1 MRYATCYD
9 VGDRKRP
16 DGINEDSLA
25 VSVFEDGH
33 REGYLGPDRGAG
45 GRADADPDAR
55 GDAAR
60 NGEPDADPGPATT
73 RSTAVLV
80 LADGAGGHEAGDAAS
95 YIATTRVAEELAPV
109 AVRAAREDPGAFGLD
124 LPVVDPAPDS
134 PEQDLEPTART
145 DGEGDE
151 ATDGEGPAD
160 GDGAESDAEA
170 TSDPAGS
177 GRPRED
183 RFHDAI
189 AAAIQR
195 AHRDVLAYA
204 SEAGTAAYT
213 TVVAGLVVGGRFHYG
228 WVGDSRAY
236 VCNAAHG
243 HIARLT
249 EDHAVVE
256 QLYADGELD
265 GVEAQVHPRGNELTR
280 AVGGR
285 GDAGGVAVETASVDL
300 FAEDVLLLTS
310 DGLPDAQSAA
320 PALYDRYVGS
330 GRGEDAAARVRE
342 QVVTDADIREWVL
355 GADSLSAAAD
365 RLIAEG
371 NDRGGKDNLSVLLAQ
386 DPTLSETPARLPVR
400 GRDPHPAHRRETVV
414 EE

>member
-1 MRYATCYD
+1 MRYATAYD
-9 VGDRKRP
+9 VGERKRHN
-16 DGINEDSLA
+16 GINEDSLA

-33 REGYLGPDRGAG
+33 REGYLGPGRGAG
-45 GRADADPDAR
+45 RREETDPNAREATDPD
-55 GDAAR
+55 
-60 NGEPDADPGPATT
+60 PGTT
-73 RSTAVLV
+73 RSTAVVV
-80 LADGAGGHEAGDAAS
+80 LADGAGGHDAGDAAS

-109 AVRAAREDPGAFGLD
+109 AVRAAREDPGAFGLS
-124 LPVVDPAPDS
+124 LPETVAADDS
-134 PEQDLEPTART
+134 STA
-145 DGEGDE
+145 
-151 ATDGEGPAD
+151 GEGPAARVD
-160 GDGAESDAEA
+160 GKRATDRDAGDGSETRGGAGTDSG
-170 TSDPAGS
+170 SAGS
-177 GRPRED
+177 TRSTQD

-189 AAAIQR
+189 EAAIQR

-204 SEAGTAAYT
+204 AEAGTAAFT
-213 TVVAGLVVGGRFHYG
+213 TVVAGLVVDGRFHYG

-265 GVEAQVHPRGNELTR
+265 GVETHVHPRGNELTR

-285 GDAGGVAVETASVDL
+285 GDAGDVAVETASVDL
-300 FAEDVLLLTS
+300 FAEDILLLTS
-310 DGLPDAQSAA
+310 DGLPDAQSDA

-330 GRGEDAAARVRE
+330 GRSEDAAARVRD

-371 NDRGGKDNLSVLLAQ
+371 NDRGGKDNLSVLLAR
-386 DPTLSETPARLPVR
+386 DPTLAGTPARLPVR
-400 GRDPHPAHRRETVV
+400 SRDPHPAHRRETVV

>member
-1 MRYATCYD
+1 MRYATRYD
-9 VGDRKRP
+9 VGERKRP

-33 REGYLGPDRGAG
+33 REGYQGPDRDPGTGANG
-45 GRADADPDAR
+45 NPGTR
-55 GDAAR
+55 G
-60 NGEPDADPGPATT
+60 DADPGTT
-73 RSTAVLV
+73 RSTAVMV
-80 LADGAGGHEAGDAAS
+80 LADGAGGHEAGDIAS

-109 AVRAAREDPGAFGLD
+109 AVRAARADPGAFGLD
-124 LPVVDPAPDS
+124 LPETVSTGNAPPA
-134 PEQDLEPTART
+134 EERETAR
-145 DGEGDE
+145 
-151 ATDGEGPAD
+151 
-160 GDGAESDAEA
+160 AECERGNGTGVD
-170 TSDPAGS
+170 SDPAAS
-177 GRPRED
+177 SRPRQD

-189 AAAIQR
+189 EAAIQR
-195 AHRDVLAYA
+195 AHQEVLAYA
-204 SEAGTAAYT
+204 SEVGTAAYT
-213 TVVAGLVVGGRFHYG
+213 TVVAGLVIDGRFYYG

-236 VCNAAHG
+236 VCNGAHD

-265 GVEAQVHPRGNELTR
+265 GVEAHVHPRGNELTR

-285 GDAGGVAVETASVDL
+285 GDAADVAVETGSVDL

-310 DGLPDAQSAA
+310 DGLPDAQSDA

-371 NDRGGKDNLSVLLAQ
+371 NDRGGKDNLSVLLAR
-386 DPTLSETPARLPVR
+386 DPTLPATPPRLPVR
-400 GRDPHPAHRRETVV
+400 GREPHPAHDRKTVV

>member
-1 MRYATCYD
+1 MRYATAYD
-9 VGDRKRP
+9 VGERKRS

-33 REGYLGPDRGAG
+33 REGYLGPGRGAG
-45 GRADADPDAR
+45 PREDPDTHDDA
-55 GDAAR
+55 GPDAAP
-60 NGEPDADPGPATT
+60 EPGTT
-73 RSTAVLV
+73 RSTAVVV
-80 LADGAGGHEAGDAAS
+80 LADGAGGHDAGDAAS
-95 YIATTRVAEELAPV
+95 YIATTRTAEELAPV
-109 AVRAAREDPGAFGLD
+109 AVRAARADPGAFGLD
-124 LPVVDPAPDS
+124 LPETVAAVDTPTAGEDPA
-134 PEQDLEPTART
+134 ART
-145 DGEGDE
+145 DGDGPE
-151 ATDGEGPAD
+151 TDGGDQAD
-160 GDGAESDAEA
+160 SESPESDQSPE
-170 TSDPAGS
+170 S
-177 GRPRED
+177 

-189 AAAIQR
+189 ETAIQR

-204 SEAGTAAYT
+204 SEAGTAAFT
-213 TVVAGLVVGGRFHYG
+213 TVVAGLVVDGRFHYG

-236 VCNAAHG
+236 VCNAAHD

-249 EDHAVVE
+249 QDHAVVE

-265 GVEAQVHPRGNELTR
+265 GVEAHVHPRGNELTR

-285 GDAGGVAVETASVDL
+285 GDAGDVAVETASVDL
-300 FAEDVLLLTS
+300 FAEDTLLLTS
-310 DGLPDAQSAA
+310 DGLPDAQSDA

-330 GRGEDAAARVRE
+330 GRSEDAAARVRD

-365 RLIAEG
+365 RLVAEG

-386 DPTLSETPARLPVR
+386 DPTLAETPARLPVR
-400 GRDPHPAHRRETVV
+400 SRDPHPAHRRETVV

>member
-1 MRYATCYD
+1 MRYATRYD
-9 VGDRKRP
+9 VGERKRP

-33 REGYLGPDRGAG
+33 REGYLGPDRDPSS
-45 GRADADPDAR
+45 RANGDPNAR
-55 GDAAR
+55 GDA
-60 NGEPDADPGPATT
+60 DPGTT
-73 RSTAVLV
+73 RSTAVVV
-80 LADGAGGHEAGDAAS
+80 LADGAGGHEAGDVAS
-95 YIATTRVAEELAPV
+95 YIATTRVAEELAPL
-109 AVRAAREDPGAFGLD
+109 AVRAAGEDPGAFGLD
-124 LPVVDPAPDS
+124 LPDTVSVGGAPPAEEGD
-134 PEQDLEPTART
+134 PTARAE
-145 DGEGDE
+145 GESGNG
-151 ATDGEGPAD
+151 TGVG
-160 GDGAESDAEA
+160 
-170 TSDPAGS
+170 SDPAS
-177 GRPRED
+177 SSRPRQD
-183 RFHDAI
+183 RFHGAI
-189 AAAIQR
+189 EAAIQQ
-195 AHRDVLAYA
+195 AHQDVLAYA

-213 TVVAGLVVGGRFHYG
+213 TVVAGLVVDGRFHYG

-236 VCNAAHG
+236 VCNGAHD

-265 GVEAQVHPRGNELTR
+265 GVEAHVHPRGNELTR

-285 GDAGGVAVETASVDL
+285 GDAADVTVETASVDL

-310 DGLPDAQSAA
+310 DGLPDAQSDA

-342 QVVTDADIREWVL
+342 QVVTDADIGEWVL

-365 RLIAEG
+365 RLITEG

-386 DPTLSETPARLPVR
+386 DPTLPETPSRLPVR

>member
-1 MRYATCYD
+1 MKYATAYD
-9 VGDRKRP
+9 VGERKRP

-33 REGYLGPDRGAG
+33 REGYLGPDR
-45 GRADADPDAR
+45 DPGTSANGTDTR
-55 GDAAR
+55 GDA
-60 NGEPDADPGPATT
+60 DTDPGTT
-73 RSTAVLV
+73 RSTAVVV
-80 LADGAGGHEAGDAAS
+80 LADGAGGHEAGDVAS

-109 AVRAAREDPGAFGLD
+109 AVRAARADPGAFGLD
-124 LPVVDPAPDS
+124 LPESVATAGTPPAGDA
-134 PEQDLEPTART
+134 EPTARADDESGT
-145 DGEGDE
+145 RTEARRDSADSSQAPEG
-151 ATDGEGPAD
+151 
-160 GDGAESDAEA
+160 
-170 TSDPAGS
+170 
-177 GRPRED
+177 

-189 AAAIQR
+189 ESAIQQ
-195 AHRDVLAYA
+195 AHQDVLAYA
-204 SEAGTAAYT
+204 SEVGTAAYT
-213 TVVAGLVVGGRFHYG
+213 TVVAGLVVDGRFHYG

-236 VCNAAHG
+236 VCNGAHD

-265 GVEAQVHPRGNELTR
+265 GVEAHVHPRGNELTR

-285 GDAGGVAVETASVDL
+285 GDAADVAVETASVDL
-300 FAEDVLLLTS
+300 FAEDILLLTS
-310 DGLPDAQSAA
+310 DGLPDAQSDA

-365 RLIAEG
+365 RLITEG

-386 DPTLSETPARLPVR
+386 DPTLPETPSRLPVR
-400 GRDPHPAHRRETVV
+400 GREPHPAHDRETVV

>member
-1 MRYATCYD
+1 MRYATAYD
-9 VGDRKRP
+9 VGERKRP

-33 REGYLGPDRGAG
+33 REGYLGPDRDASPRTDAEAG
-45 GRADADPDAR
+45 AR
-55 GDAAR
+55 GD
-60 NGEPDADPGPATT
+60 GDPDPGTT
-73 RSTAVLV
+73 RSTAVVV
-80 LADGAGGHEAGDAAS
+80 LADGAGGHDAGDAAS

-124 LPVVDPAPDS
+124 LPDAVSGPRTRPAEDS
-134 PEQDLEPTART
+134 ESTARAN
-145 DGEGDE
+145 GEGAGDSGPDNE
-151 ATDGEGPAD
+151 AEAGTG
-160 GDGAESDAEA
+160 SDA
-170 TSDPAGS
+170 TGAGS
-177 GRPRED
+177 SRQG

-189 AAAIQR
+189 EAAIQQ

-204 SEAGTAAYT
+204 SEAGTAAFT
-213 TVVAGLVVGGRFHYG
+213 TVVAGLVVDGRFHYG

-236 VCNAAHG
+236 ACNTAHG

-265 GVEAQVHPRGNELTR
+265 GVEAHVHPRGNELTR

-285 GDAGGVAVETASVDL
+285 GDAGDVVVETASVDL
-300 FAEDVLLLTS
+300 FAEDILLLTS
-310 DGLPDAQSAA
+310 DGLPDAQSDA
-320 PALYDRYVGS
+320 PVLYDRYVGS
-330 GRGEDAAARVRE
+330 GRSEDAAARVRD
-342 QVVTDADIREWVL
+342 QVVTDTDIGEWVL

-365 RLIAEG
+365 RLVAEG
-371 NDRGGKDNLSVLLAQ
+371 NDCGGKDNLSVLLAQ
-386 DPTLSETPARLPVR
+386 DPTLPETPARLPVR
-400 GRDPHPAHRRETVV
+400 SRDPHPAHRRETAV

>member
-1 MRYATCYD
+1 MRYATAYD
-9 VGDRKRP
+9 VGERKRP

-33 REGYLGPDRGAG
+33 REGYLGPGRGAG
-45 GRADADPDAR
+45 RRADADTHDDAGPDA
-55 GDAAR
+55 AP
-60 NGEPDADPGPATT
+60 EPGTT
-73 RSTAVLV
+73 RSTAVVV
-80 LADGAGGHEAGDAAS
+80 LADGAGGHDAGDAAS

-124 LPVVDPAPDS
+124 LPDGTGVEANPASGSPDAS
-134 PEQDLEPTART
+134 RQ
-145 DGEGDE
+145 
-151 ATDGEGPAD
+151 
-160 GDGAESDAEA
+160 
-170 TSDPAGS
+170 
-177 GRPRED
+177 D

-189 AAAIQR
+189 EAAIQQ

-213 TVVAGLVVGGRFHYG
+213 TVVAGLVVDGRFHYG

-236 VCNAAHG
+236 VCNAAHD

-265 GVEAQVHPRGNELTR
+265 GVEAHVHPRGNELTR

-285 GDAGGVAVETASVDL
+285 GDAGDVAVETASVDL

-310 DGLPDAQSAA
+310 DGLPDAQSDA

-330 GRGEDAAARVRE
+330 GRSEDAAASVRE

-371 NDRGGKDNLSVLLAQ
+371 NGRGGKDNLSVLLAR
-386 DPTLSETPARLPVR
+386 DPALPETPVRLPVR
-400 GRDPHPAHRRETVV
+400 GRDPHPVHRRETVV

>member
-1 MRYATCYD
+1 MRYATRYD

-25 VSVFEDGH
+25 VTVFEDGH

-45 GRADADPDAR
+45 GRAGADPDA
-55 GDAAR
+55 GPDT
-60 NGEPDADPGPATT
+60 GEESEPATT
-73 RSTAVLV
+73 RSTAVVV

-124 LPVVDPAPDS
+124 LPADAASASGAPPDG
-134 PEQDLEPTART
+134 DLASTAR
-145 DGEGDE
+145 
-151 ATDGEGPAD
+151 AD
-160 GDGAESDAEA
+160 GDGADDRTDAGVEGGD
-170 TSDPAGS
+170 SPDSGS
-177 GRPRED
+177 RRD
-183 RFHDAI
+183 RFHGAI
-189 AAAIQR
+189 EAAIQR

-204 SEAGTAAYT
+204 EEAGTAAYT
-213 TVVAGLVVGGRFHYG
+213 TVVAGLVVDGRFHYG

-236 VCNAAHG
+236 VCNAAHD

-265 GVEAQVHPRGNELTR
+265 GVEAHVHPRGNELTR

-285 GDAGGVAVETASVDL
+285 GDAADVAVETASVDL

-310 DGLPDAQSAA
+310 DGLPDAQSDA

-330 GRGEDAAARVRE
+330 GRSADAAARVRE

-400 GRDPHPAHRRETVV
+400 SRDPHPVHRRETVV